1 MIVSNLMKIIGDKKI
16 LKDISFALSSNDKIG
31 LVGANG
37 AGKSTLLK
45 IISGT
50 IKPDFGSVKLED
62 ETVGFL
68 RQEILYNDCKLSIID
83 YIKKETKISELEEK
97 LHELENNLN
106 EDNMDE
112 YGEVLNIFLSIDGY
126 SFEDKLK
133 MILSGLNFKLDINT
147 IIQNLSGGEKMKVLL
162 TTLLLKN
169 PDILLLDEPTNNLDI
184 KAIEWLENY
193 LKSSNKKMIIVSH
206 DEEFLNNIAN
216 KIYELKDEKIK
227 EYNLSYNDY
236 LTQKEIEYNHM
247 KEEYLKAQEK
257 LDKLKIKVQKAKEWV
272 NKGTNKKAHN
282 DNDKIANNF
291 ARERT
296 KSSNVS
302 KLSKEL
308 KEFEMPDFDTQR
320 PINVFFLVD
329 KNKGNKDIV
338 LENLVCGYKNFR
350 TPEFNLSIPFGLRL
364 KISGENGS
372 GKTTLIKTILGEIKP
387 ICGNV
392 RIGSDA
398 KIGYIS
404 QNTLSDETSDS
415 IYKYLIN
422 QNESVDNSQ
431 IFTLLHKFDIK
442 YEDKDKA
449 YSSLSPGERTRV
461 NLAKM
466 ALNNTNILILDEVTN
481 HLDSEALNLIYELI
495 ETYEGTIISISHN
508 RKYNDKLKADL
519 DLNVKKG
526 IVTSESLEKHR

>member
-1 MIVSNLMKIIGDKKI
+1 MIVSNLMKIIGNKEI
-16 LKDISFALSSNDKIG
+16 LKDISFMLFNSDKIG
-31 LVGANG
+31 LVGSNG
-37 AGKSTLLK
+37 VGKSTLLK

-68 RQEILYNDCKLSIID
+68 KQEISYDDCKLSIID

-97 LHELENNLN
+97 LHELENKLN
-106 EDNMDE
+106 ENNMNE
-112 YGEVLNIFLSIDGY
+112 YGEVLNIFLSMDGY

-133 MILSGLNFKLDINT
+133 MILSGLNFKADINT
-147 IIQNLSGGEKMKVLL
+147 IIQNLFGGEKMKVLL
-162 TTLLLKN
+162 AALLLKN

-216 KIYELKDEKIK
+216 KIYELKDGKIK
-227 EYNLSYNDY
+227 EYNLSYDDY

-247 KEEYLKAQEK
+247 KEEYLRAQEK

-272 NKGTNKKAHN
+272 NKGTNKKAHD

-291 ARERT
+291 AKEIT

-308 KEFEMPDFDTQR
+308 KEFKMPNYDMQR
-320 PINVFFLVD
+320 PINVSFLVD

-338 LENLVCGYKNFR
+338 LEKLVCGYKNFR
-350 TPEFNLSIPFGLRL
+350 TPEFNLCIPLGLRL

-372 GKTTLIKTILGEIKP
+372 GKTTLINTILGEIKP

-392 RIGSDA
+392 RIGNDA

-404 QNTLSDETSDS
+404 QNTLNNKTSDS
-415 IYKYLIN
+415 IYKYLIS
-422 QNESVDNSQ
+422 QNESVNKSQ
-431 IFTLLHKFDIK
+431 IFMLLDKFDIK

-449 YSSLSPGERTRV
+449 YLSLSPGERTRV
-461 NLAKM
+461 NLAEL
-466 ALNNTNILILDEVTN
+466 ALNGTNILILDEVTN

-508 RKYNDKLKADL
+508 RKYNYKLKADL
-519 DLNVKKG
+519 DLDVKKG
-526 IVTSESLEKHR
+526 IVTSKCLEKHR

>member
-1 MIVSNLMKIIGDKKI
+1 MIVNNLKKAIGNKEI
-16 LKDISFALSSNDKIG
+16 FRDITFTLSSNGKIG

-68 RQEILYNDCKLSIID
+68 KQEILYNDCKLSIID
-83 YIKKETKISELEEK
+83 YIEKETKISELEEK

-106 EDNMDE
+106 ENNMDE
-112 YGEVLNIFLSIDGY
+112 YGEALNIFLSMDGY
-126 SFEDKLK
+126 SFEYKLK
-133 MILSGLNFKLDINT
+133 MILSGLNFKSDINT

-162 TTLLLKN
+162 AALLLKN

-184 KAIEWLENY
+184 KAIGWLENY

-216 KIYELKDEKIK
+216 KIYELKDGKIK
-227 EYNLSYNDY
+227 EYNLSYDDY

-308 KEFEMPDFDTQR
+308 KEFEIPDFDTQR

-364 KISGENGS
+364 KISGENCS
-372 GKTTLIKTILGEIKP
+372 GKTTLIKTILGD
-387 ICGNV
+387 
-392 RIGSDA
+392 RIGNDA

-404 QNTLSDETSDS
+404 QNTLSDEISDS
-415 IYKYLIN
+415 IYEYLIN
-422 QNESVDNSQ
+422 ENEEVDKSQ
-431 IFTLLHKFDIK
+431 IFMLLDKFDIK

-461 NLAKM
+461 NLAKL
-466 ALNNTNILILDEVTN
+466 ALNDINILILDEVTN

-495 ETYEGTIISISHN
+495 EKYEGTIISISHN

-519 DLNVKKG
+519 DLDVETG
-526 IVTSESLEKHR
+526 IVTRKNLEKNR

>member
-1 MIVSNLMKIIGDKKI
+1 MIVNNLKKTMGNKEIFSDITFTLSN
-16 LKDISFALSSNDKIG
+16 NDKIG
-31 LVGANG
+31 LVGSNG
-37 AGKSTLLK
+37 VGKSTLLK
-45 IISGT
+45 IISGI

-62 ETVGFL
+62 ETIGFL
-68 RQEILYNDCKLSIID
+68 KQEILYDDCKLSIID
-83 YIKKETKISELEEK
+83 YIKKETKISELEKK

-106 EDNMDE
+106 ENNMDE
-112 YGEVLNIFLSIDGY
+112 YGELLNVFLSMDGY

-133 MILSGLNFKLDINT
+133 MILSGLNFKSDINT
-147 IIQNLSGGEKMKVLL
+147 TIKTLSGGEKMKVLL
-162 TTLLLKN
+162 ATLLLKN
-169 PDILLLDEPTNNLDI
+169 PDVLLLDEPTNNLDI

-206 DEEFLNNIAN
+206 DEEFLNSIVN
-216 KIYELKDEKIK
+216 KIYELKDGKIK
-227 EYNLSYNDY
+227 EYNLSYDEY
-236 LTQKEIEYNHM
+236 LNQKKIEYNHM
-247 KEEYLKAQEK
+247 KEEYIKVQEK
-257 LDKLKIKVQKAKEWV
+257 RDKLKIKVQKAKEWV

-291 ARERT
+291 AKERT

-308 KEFEMPDFDTQR
+308 NEFEVPEFDIQK

-329 KNKGNKDIV
+329 KTRGNKDIV

-350 TPEFNLSIPFGLRL
+350 TPKFNLSIPFGLRL
-364 KISGENGS
+364 RISGENGS
-372 GKTTLIKTILGEIKP
+372 GKTTLIRTILGEIKP

-392 RIGSDA
+392 RIGNDA

-404 QNTLSDETSDS
+404 QNTLSDEISDS
-415 IYKYLIN
+415 IYEYLIN
-422 QNESVDNSQ
+422 ENEEVDKSQ
-431 IFTLLHKFDIK
+431 IFMLLDKFDIK

-461 NLAKM
+461 NLAKL
-466 ALNNTNILILDEVTN
+466 ALNDTNILILDEVTN
-481 HLDSEALNLIYELI
+481 HLDSEALNLIYELV

-519 DLNVKKG
+519 DLDIETG
-526 IVTSESLEKHR
+526 IVTRKSLEKHR